1 MPMRKRISITIAL
14 LAASV
19 LLFYFIALLTAAP
32 SQISGNGNPGLIPI
46 ILAIPVYLAFQWVYY
61 ALLLQW
67 FQGADGR
74 FTSSML
80 LSVSAI
86 MIWAVIGEIE
96 YIQALLE
103 QLGDWDHPDSK
114 LYRYPLLNQYTNTMF
129 FNGYTFIGGMLLTTL
144 SAVIYS
150 YIRTLRV
157 RRAKLADLNDP
168 LG

>member
-46 ILAIPVYLAFQWVYY
+46 MLAIPVYLAFQWVYY
-61 ALLLQW
+61 GLLLQW

-74 FTSSML
+74 FTSSVL

-86 MIWAVIGEIE
+86 MIWAVIGEMNDV
-96 YIQALLE
+96 QALLAL
-103 QLGDWDHPDSK
+103 LGDWNHPDSK

-129 FNGYTFIGGMLLTTL
+129 FNFYTFIGGMLLTTL

-150 YIRTLRV
+150 YIRSLRAE
-157 RRAKLADLNDP
+157 RAKLADSNEP
-168 LG
+168 MK